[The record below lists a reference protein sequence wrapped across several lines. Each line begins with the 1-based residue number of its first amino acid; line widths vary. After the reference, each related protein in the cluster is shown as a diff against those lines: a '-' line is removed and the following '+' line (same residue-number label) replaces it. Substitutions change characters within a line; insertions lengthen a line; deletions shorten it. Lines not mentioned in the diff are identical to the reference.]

1 MKVVRNRF
9 IPFKGYQGINLFGVL
24 FVREDEE
31 VSDVLINHEK
41 IHTEQMKEMYYIF
54 FYVWYAIEFLVHLAK
69 TRNTDKAYRSISFE
83 REAYDNE
90 RYLSYLNMRK
100 KFCWLDYIV

>member
-1 MKVVRNRF
+1 MKIVRNRL
-9 IPFKGYQGINLFGVL
+9 IPLKGYQGINLFGIL

-31 VSDVLINHEK
+31 VNDVLINHER
-41 IHTEQMKEMYYIF
+41 IHTKQMKEMYYVL
-54 FYVWYAIEFLVHLAK
+54 FYVWYFIEFLVHLVK
-69 TRNTDKAYRSISFE
+69 TRNVDKAYRSISFE

-100 KFCWLDYIV
+100 RFCWLDYIV